1 MANISTIKVGST
13 SYGITP
19 ASHASTAT
27 TYGAA
32 TASKYGHVKL
42 SDNYTSSAGAAASG
56 IGASS
61 LAVYN
66 AYNTLNS
73 NLYANLSIPRCIGH
87 DGTRKIYELYF
98 SVVLVDG
105 FKSSIILN
113 TSQYPVYAPLE
124 ITAVARVDSGNEN
137 NWCPV
142 PLDGLCVFY
151 GQTGQLTINLANMM
165 FKDDLANARI
175 HGKLVFASKNTI

>member
-32 TASKYGHVKL
+32 NDENYGHVKL
-42 SDNYTSSAGAAASG
+42 SDSYTVSAGAAVSG

-61 LAVYN
+61 AAVYN

-73 NLYANLSIPRCIGH
+73 KFV
-87 DGTRKIYELYF
+87 KIDTKMPAGSLKTF
-98 SVVLVDG
+98 
-105 FKSSIILN
+105 
-113 TSQYPVYAPLE
+113 SQYTSSDYIIIGGLTKYYGGGRMTYTSLIVGDIKNSYGSVYFLGQSNGAGIL
-124 ITAVARVDSGNEN
+124 ALHSYSSY
-137 NWCPV
+137 
-142 PLDGLCVFY
+142 VFGMTCAILLY
-151 GQTGQLTINLANMM
+151 KYT
-165 FKDDLANARI
+165 
-175 HGKLVFASKNTI
+175 

>member
-32 TASKYGHVKL
+32 TDSNYGHVKL
-42 SDNYTSSAGAAASG
+42 SDSYTASAGAAVSG

-61 LAVYN
+61 AAVYN

-73 NLYANLSIPRCIGH
+73 KFV
-87 DGTRKIYELYF
+87 KIDTTMPSNNDLKTF
-98 SVVLVDG
+98 
-105 FKSSIILN
+105 
-113 TSQYPVYAPLE
+113 SQYTSSDYIIIGGLTKYYGGGRMTYTSLIVGDIKNSYGSVYFAGQSNGVGIL
-124 ITAVARVDSGNEN
+124 TLHSYSSYV
-137 NWCPV
+137 
-142 PLDGLCVFY
+142 Y
-151 GQTGQLTINLANMM
+151 GMTCAILLYKYT
-165 FKDDLANARI
+165 
-175 HGKLVFASKNTI
+175 